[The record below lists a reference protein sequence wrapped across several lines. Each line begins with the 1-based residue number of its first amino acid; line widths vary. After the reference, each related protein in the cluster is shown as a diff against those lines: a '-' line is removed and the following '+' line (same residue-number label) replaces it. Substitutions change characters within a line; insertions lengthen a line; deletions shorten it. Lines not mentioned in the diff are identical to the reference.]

1 MKSYCMKEGLV
12 FHCPTISKI
21 MSQDRFMTL
30 TKCFHIINPTT
41 YVREKSLPEYDKLE
55 QTR

>member
-1 MKSYCMKEGLV
+1 MKEGLV